1 MKANLCLTLG
11 LMVGLSGCEFKTLS
25 NVRMTGNV
33 ESKVRTEI
41 ASVVD
46 LGPMLE
52 VPVGPGTSGTDGK
65 PCLANKVAV
74 IDVDGLLSNV
84 NHTGPYSLG
93 ENPLAMF
100 KERLDAA
107 AADPAVKAVVLRINT
122 FGGGVAA
129 SDLMYHEL
137 LQFKATCHKP
147 VVACLLDVGCGG
159 GYYLAAGCDA
169 IVGLPTGVVGGLGV
183 LLNLYDIATG
193 MKLLPVTDMSI
204 RSGDLVDMGSPARLL
219 KGPEEALLKE
229 MAHGYHKRLIEVV
242 CKARPKVQADAEFFD
257 GRVMTGTAAM
267 TVGLLDSVGYLDD
280 AVNLACQ
287 LSKTESAVAVMYR
300 RAGDAA
306 RSLYANTPNR
316 PIHPSTFPMSLPG
329 IERSKIPLF
338 LYMWQVE
345 PGYARLSGT

>member
-1 MKANLCLTLG
+1 MKANLCLALG
-11 LMVGLSGCEFKTLS
+11 LMVGFSGCEFKTLS
-25 NVRMTGNV
+25 NVRMNGNV

-41 ASVVD
+41 ATVVD
-46 LGPMLE
+46 PGPMIE
-52 VPVGPGTSGTDGK
+52 TPIGTGDCKT
-65 PCLANKVAV
+65 PIANKVAV

-107 AADPAVKAVVLRINT
+107 ASDPAVKGVVLRINT

-137 LQFKATCHKP
+137 LQFKAACHKP

-183 LLNLYDIATG
+183 ILNLYNASEG
-193 MKLLPVTDMSI
+193 MKMMPVTDNSI
-204 RSGDLVDMGSPARLL
+204 RAGKRIDMGTPART
-219 KGPEEALLKE
+219 LKE
-229 MAHGYHKRLIEVV
+229 PDNSLLEQMAKTYHEGLKEVV
-242 CKARPKVQADAEFFD
+242 CKARPKVSRDAVFFD
-257 GRVMTGTAAM
+257 GRAMTGTEALA
-267 TVGLLDSVGYLDD
+267 VGLLDSVGYLDD
-280 AVNLACQ
+280 AVRLACQ
-287 LSKTESAVAVMYR
+287 LGKTESAVAVMYR

-306 RSLYANTPNR
+306 RTLYACTPNR
-316 PIHPSTFPMSLPG
+316 PIHPSAFPMSVPG
-329 IERSKIPLF
+329 IERSKMPMF

-345 PGYARLSGT
+345 PGFARLSGI

>member
-1 MKANLCLTLG
+1 MKATLCIALG
-11 LMVGLSGCEFKTLS
+11 LMVGFSGCEFKTLS

-33 ESKVRTEI
+33 ESKVHTEM

-46 LGPMLE
+46 LGPMIE
-52 VPVGPGTSGTDGK
+52 TPIGPGADCKTPISCK
-65 PCLANKVAV
+65 IAV

-84 NHTGPYSLG
+84 NHTGPFSIG

-107 AADPAVKAVVLRINT
+107 ASDPAVKGVVLRINT

-183 LLNLYDIATG
+183 ILNLYDLSEA
-193 MKLLPVTDMSI
+193 MKMLPVFEATV
-204 RSGDLVDMGSPARLL
+204 RSGDRVDIGNPSIVLKPPQRELLEKMAKDYHNRL
-219 KGPEEALLKE
+219 K
-229 MAHGYHKRLIEVV
+229 EVV
-242 CKARPKVQADAEFFD
+242 CKARPMVKSDADFFD
-257 GRVMTGTAAM
+257 GRPMVGTVALS
-267 TVGLLDSVGYLDD
+267 VGLIDSVGYLDD
-280 AVNLACQ
+280 AVRLTCQ
-287 LSKTESAVAVMYR
+287 LGKTEAAVAVMYR

-306 RSLYANTPNR
+306 RTLYACTPNR
-316 PIHPSTFPMSLPG
+316 PIHPSAFPMSVPG
-329 IERSKIPLF
+329 IERSKMPMF

-345 PGYARLSGT
+345 PGYARLSGI

>member
-1 MKANLCLTLG
+1 MKANLCLALG
-11 LMVGLSGCEFKTLS
+11 LMAGLSGCELMTRS

-46 LGPMLE
+46 PGPMLE
-52 VPVGPGTSGTDGK
+52 TPVGPGSDCKGPIVCK
-65 PCLANKVAV
+65 IAV

-107 AADPAVKAVVLRINT
+107 ASDPAVKGVVLRINT

-183 LLNLYDIATG
+183 LLNLYNLKEG
-193 MKLLPVTDMSI
+193 VMKLMPVTDNSI
-204 RSGDLVDMGSPARLL
+204 RSGVHVDMGSPVRDL
-219 KGPEEALLKE
+219 KEPEEALLNE
-229 MAHGYHKRLIEVV
+229 MAHAYHKRLIEVV
-242 CKARPKVQADAEFFD
+242 CKARPKVGGDAAFFD
-257 GRVMTGTAAM
+257 GRAMTGTEALK
-267 TVGLLDSVGYLDD
+267 VGLLDSVGYIDD
-280 AVNLACQ
+280 AVRLACQ
-287 LSKTESAVAVMYR
+287 MGKTEGGVAVMYR

-306 RSLYANTPNR
+306 RSVYASTPNR
-316 PIHPSTFPMSLPG
+316 PIHPSTFPMSVPG
-329 IERSKIPLF
+329 IERSKMPLF

-345 PGYARLSGT
+345 PGYTRLNGL

>member
-1 MKANLCLTLG
+1 MKANLCLAFG
-11 LMVGLSGCEFKTLS
+11 LMVGFSGCEFKTLS
-25 NVRMTGNV
+25 NVPMSGNV
-33 ESKVRTEI
+33 ESRVKTEI

-46 LGPMLE
+46 LGPMVE
-52 VPVGPGTSGTDGK
+52 MAIGPVPDCKTPIS
-65 PCLANKVAV
+65 CKVAV

-107 AADPAVKAVVLRINT
+107 ASDPAVKGVVLRINT

-137 LQFKATCHKP
+137 QQFKAACHKP

-183 LLNLYDIATG
+183 LLNLYDIKGG
-193 MKLLPVTDMSI
+193 MKLMPVDEISI
-204 RSGDLVDMGSPARLL
+204 RSGTRVDMGNPARTLKDADKELL
-219 KGPEEALLKE
+219 EKMAESYHNRLK
-229 MAHGYHKRLIEVV
+229 EVV
-242 CKARPKVQADAEFFD
+242 CKARPKVKNDADFFD
-257 GRVMTGTAAM
+257 GRVMTGTEALGA
-267 TVGLLDSVGYLDD
+267 GLLDAVGYLDD
-280 AVNLACQ
+280 ASRMACELA
-287 LSKTESAVAVMYR
+287 KTEAGVTVMYR

-306 RSLYANTPNR
+306 RTLYASTPNR
-316 PIHPSTFPMSLPG
+316 PIHPSTFPMSVPG
-329 IERSKIPLF
+329 IERSKMPLF

-345 PGYARLSGT
+345 PGYARLHGI